1 MQKIVVCGLIVAAL
15 LGSASARV
23 HADFFPWWAF
33 DSVIEE
39 VQDRGVLR
47 VGLGLFEPWSAC
59 NADGE
64 LVGFEIDVATKV
76 AEDMG
81 VAVEFARTNWT
92 YIIPSLLAEEFDVII
107 SGMAILPERSLR
119 VNFTSPYN
127 LTGTFLVANTEKT
140 EDLETHADYNRP
152 AIILA
157 TRRASSAVNFIG
169 QAFPQ
174 AQILL
179 FDTDTEVLQAVVA
192 GDAHAAAAFS
202 STRTTWVAAHPETL
216 HLPFEDPF
224 ASDVG
229 AIAVRKG
236 DLDTLNFLNSWIAAT
251 TAEGWLAQRRH
262 YWFETREW
270 ADQIATD
277 PDTVAACEESFQ

>member
-1 MQKIVVCGLIVAAL
+1 MQKIVVCGLVVVAL
-15 LGSASARV
+15 LGSVSSRV

-76 AEDMG
+76 AEDIG
-81 VAVEFARTNWT
+81 VEVAFARTNWT

-119 VNFTSPYN
+119 VNFTRPYN

-140 EDLETHADYNRP
+140 KDLETHCR
-152 AIILA
+152 L
-157 TRRASSAVNFIG
+157 
-169 QAFPQ
+169 
-174 AQILL
+174 
-179 FDTDTEVLQAVVA
+179 
-192 GDAHAAAAFS
+192 
-202 STRTTWVAAHPETL
+202 
-216 HLPFEDPF
+216 
-224 ASDVG
+224 
-229 AIAVRKG
+229 
-236 DLDTLNFLNSWIAAT
+236 
-251 TAEGWLAQRRH
+251 
-262 YWFETREW
+262 
-270 ADQIATD
+270 
-277 PDTVAACEESFQ
+277 

>member
-1 MQKIVVCGLIVAAL
+1 MQKRVVCGFVVVAL
-15 LGSASARV
+15 LGSVSSRV

-39 VQDRGVLR
+39 VRDRGVLR

-59 NADGE
+59 NAAGE

-76 AEDMG
+76 AADMG
-81 VAVEFARTNWT
+81 VTVEFARTNWT

-127 LTGTFLVANTEKT
+127 LTGTFLVANIEKT
-140 EDLETHADYNRP
+140 KDLETHADYNRP
-152 AIILA
+152 SIILA

-236 DLDTLNFLNSWIAAT
+236 DLDTLNFFNSWIAAT
-251 TAEGWLAQRRH
+251 TAEGWLEQRRH

-270 ADQIATD
+270 ADRVATD